1 MKSVKGM
8 REGVR
13 RREEVCARAGQET
26 LSGNPKGETSRGRE
40 GRRRKERTRREKAKE
55 GGGEETRRN
64 KKKQQTKS
72 GREREGEPKKKQEE
86 EKKREERK
94 GECQK
99 VRQTDVLEGLPL
111 MYEVRVDQ

>member
-1 MKSVKGM
+1 VKSVKGM

-13 RREEVCARAGQET
+13 RKEEICAGAGQET
-26 LSGNPKGETSRGRE
+26 LSGNPKGEPSRAKE
-40 GRRRKERTRREKAKE
+40 GRKREERARREKAKE

-64 KKKQQTKS
+64 KKNNKQKAEGK
-72 GREREGEPKKKQEE
+72 GRGSKKGKQKQ

-99 VRQTDVLEGLPL
+99 VRQTDAEGLPL
-111 MYEVRVDQ
+111 MCEVRVDQ